1 MQTEADRIAT
11 GLQLTTNR
19 IGTLISAIR
28 GDGRR
33 GRDPSARAAEYLELM
48 RRNYAN
54 IVRADQIGAD
64 VSAFKAM
71 RPIPYRSQLVGLS
84 EAERNAREWLGVREC
99 LSLPPFEPV
108 RFLEAAE

>member
-11 GLQLTTNR
+11 GLRLTTNR

-33 GRDPSARAAEYLELM
+33 GRDATARAAEYLEEM
-48 RRNYAN
+48 RRNYAS
-54 IVRADQIGAD
+54 IVRAGQIGAD

-71 RPIPYRSQLVGLS
+71 NPIPYRSQLLGLS
-84 EAERNAREWLGVREC
+84 EAARNERKWLGVREC
-99 LSLPPFEPV
+99 LNLPVVEPV